1 MRKATALLLLLAASG
16 CAGSSSTQKAKI
28 AAHDDLS
35 AIQAIQRT
43 AHNGKSGAPMSVVFI
58 SGTITNTGTAALHCN
73 ANAFLLVDPS
83 GNAIAP
89 ATQWCD
95 TPSIAPQ
102 QSAFFNATF
111 QPGGNTD
118 NLQLRYV
125 HPDGSYEVHD
135 LILPPA

>member
-1 MRKATALLLLLAASG
+1 MRKAAALILLLAASG
-16 CAGSSSTQKAKI
+16 CAGASSAQKAKV

-43 AHNGKSGAPMSVVFI
+43 GRNGKSGAPVPVVFV
-58 SGTITNTGTAALHCN
+58 SGTITNTGTSALHCN
-73 ANAFLLVDPS
+73 ATAFLLVDPS
-83 GNAIAP
+83 GNAITP

-111 QPGGNTD
+111 QPGGKTD

-125 HPDGSYEVHD
+125 HPDGTYEVHD
-135 LILPPA
+135 LIIPPA